1 MKLIKAGEFKFSE
14 ENRQNFKKLIKRYPT
29 KQALALPSLWMV
41 KEQLGFISE
50 ESLIYLAD
58 KLELTPMNIYSIAS
72 FYAMFNFEP
81 KGKYHI
87 KVCGTLSCELR
98 GKDEIVKFL
107 EDTLNLKV
115 GESNENFSLNEVEC
129 LGHCE
134 VAPTIQ
140 INDEFFKE
148 LDLEKISTLLSHLK
162 SNQLKQ

>member
-1 MKLIKAGEFKFSE
+1 MKLIKAGKFKFNK
-14 ENRQNFKKLIKRYPT
+14 ENKQKFKSLQSRYPT
-29 KQALALPSLWMV
+29 KQALALPSLWIV

-98 GKDEIVKFL
+98 GKDEIVEFL
-107 EDTLNLKV
+107 KDTLNLKV
-115 GESNENFSLNEVEC
+115 GETNENFSLNEVEC

-148 LDLEKISTLLSHLK
+148 LDLDKMSKVLK
-162 SNQLKQ
+162 DLT